1 MLSVPA
7 ALAGPAAHT
16 VETIDHPSAGP
27 LRLIGSP
34 MQIDG
39 DRLHARRP
47 PPRLGEH
54 TAEVLAEAGYSDAE
68 IAHLVTGAC
77 APG

>member
-1 MLSVPA
+1 M
-7 ALAGPAAHT
+7 
-16 VETIDHPSAGP
+16 
-27 LRLIGSP
+27 IGSP

-39 DRLHARRP
+39 ERLRARRP

-54 TAEVLAEAGYSDAE
+54 TAEVLAEAGYSTDE
-68 IAHLVTGAC
+68 IAQLVTGAC